1 MLKNLERAVKVSI
14 APSELYSSS
23 KNIKWTDDNKE
34 VIING
39 EFYDVVGFKNSGTT
53 VSLFLINDA
62 KEKEMIDNYE
72 GLANSLNNTSAPG
85 SKLIKD
91 FLSLK
96 YLQDAL
102 IEFIPSS
109 TDLDLEFPQYI
120 ADLSS
125 VFISLGNPPPIH

>member
-1 MLKNLERAVKVSI
+1 MLQNLEHVVKVSI
-14 APSELYSSS
+14 APFELYSSS

-39 EFYDVVGFKNSGTT
+39 EFYDVIGFKNSGTT
-53 VSLFLINDA
+53 VSLFLINDT
-62 KEKEMIDNYE
+62 KEKELIDNYE
-72 GLANSLNNTSAPG
+72 GLANSLNNTSTPG

-96 YLQDAL
+96 YLQDAF
-102 IEFIPSS
+102 IEFSPSS
-109 TDLDLEFPQYI
+109 TDLIVDFPEYI